1 VQASNGTGCVLAARR
16 GWPRTRQGNTAG
28 SMGFVW
34 RDPVFT
40 GDTLLINGCGR
51 TDFQSGSAS
60 ALCYSI
66 TRVLLALA
74 ESTTV

>member
-1 VQASNGTGCVLAARR
+1 
-16 GWPRTRQGNTAG
+16 
-28 SMGFVW
+28 MGFVW

-60 ALCYSI
+60 ALCYCI